1 MAAQALEKH
10 APTAAQIF
18 ADLTAE
24 CAPIFDQIGWAEDEI
39 AAAQRRH
46 RGAADQ
52 LWHCFVLLK
61 HEHELMR
68 REILFRAHCRE
79 ILERVAAGHDTRD
92 GTAAEVVVVLRAACL
107 AVPLTSTGAG
117 LYLRMWRAAGL
128 PPLDRDGHIADQE
141 HYEALVGR
149 QIDDLEADL
158 RHRLRRPDRVQ
169 DPDLTCCGVHN
180 GTPVKCQYATRRP
193 APARRA
199 PTAAE
204 PRPSEPPEQLSLI

>member
-10 APTAAQIF
+10 ALTVAQNF
-18 ADLTAE
+18 AELTAE

-46 RGAADQ
+46 PAVADR
-52 LWHCFVLLK
+52 LWHCFLLLE
-61 HEHELMR
+61 HGHELMR

-107 AVPLTSTGAG
+107 AVPLTTTGAG

-128 PPLDRDGHIADQE
+128 PPVDPNGHIADQE

-149 QIDDLEADL
+149 QIDELEADL
-158 RHRLRRPDRVQ
+158 RRQLRRPDRVQ
-169 DPDLTCCGVHN
+169 DPGLTCSGLHN
-180 GTPVKCQYATRRP
+180 GEPVKCEYATSRP
-193 APARRA
+193 APVQRTL
-199 PTAAE
+199 PAAE
-204 PRPSEPPEQLSLI
+204 PRRSEPGEQLPLI